1 MIKKLEKLEKFKKE
15 ENFTKEEKQNKP
27 IIKELKNI
35 KQVGI
40 FLRPN
45 SKDIKKSFD
54 LVEQCF
60 KEVDI
65 KVVLEDTCAK
75 MIGLDGA
82 SFDEVCIKSDFLISL
97 GGDGTLISLARRS
110 FSSSKPILGINL
122 GNLGFL
128 TNLNI
133 QELRSFISELL
144 KGEFKI
150 EERIILE
157 GQNNTRHFYAF
168 NDIVLRSKSARDMV
182 TIDASID
189 NKLFN
194 TYNGD
199 GLIISTPTG
208 STAYNLS
215 LGGPIVYP
223 LTDVLVLAP
232 ICAHSLTQRPLVLP
246 LDFELNF
253 RINDENGAR
262 LIIDGQDIYE
272 LSNGEDISIK
282 DSKFKAKLLYTKTK
296 NYFQVLSEKL
306 NWGN

>member
-1 MIKKLEKLEKFKKE
+1 MIDKQ
-15 ENFTKEEKQNKP
+15 EKQNKDTSQ
-27 IIKELKNI
+27 ELKNI
-35 KQVGI
+35 KQVGV

-54 LVEQCF
+54 LVKQCF
-60 KEVDI
+60 QEVDI
-65 KVVLEDTCAK
+65 KVLLESTCAK

-82 SFDEVCIKSDFLISL
+82 SFDEVCTKSDFLISL

-110 FSSSKPILGINL
+110 FSFSKPILGINL

-133 QELRSFISELL
+133 QELRSFLDELL
-144 KGEFKI
+144 KGEYKI
-150 EERIILE
+150 DERIILE
-157 GQNNTRHFYAF
+157 GKNKTKHFYAF
-168 NDIVLRSKSARDMV
+168 NDIVIRSKSARDMV

-199 GLIISTPTG
+199 GLIVSTPTG

-253 RINDENGAR
+253 CINDDNGAR
-262 LIIDGQDIYE
+262 LIVDGQDIYE
-272 LSNGEDISIK
+272 LQKSEDICIR

-296 NYFQVLSEKL
+296 NYFQVLNEKL